1 MLNCRFQVC
10 AGVAVLAIVVCAVPS
25 YAQRPRPDRPYR
37 GLFGGNG
44 ADPNSTQQLDLN
56 ISLFGA
62 YDQNILASSG
72 QIGIDPRFQ
81 QSGNYDGGT
90 ISLDYSLRV
99 ARTTFDF
106 TGGTSYRYYPS
117 SSQMNGSSSF
127 VSVGMSAK
135 LSPLTDFRATES
147 ASYLPFYSLGAVP
160 GLTAETPG
168 QIAPILSNYPL
179 VQDSAI
185 SVSSSASV
193 DHRLTPRASFSAD
206 YMVQYTK
213 YRASDRVYDS
223 WLGGGQYG
231 YKLSSRASM
240 RLAYHYSRYDYAL
253 FGVSQPT
260 SGHNIDFG
268 MDYTKPLSPTRTM
281 TYGFTVGTAVAKVVA
296 TNHVLATGSAYLNRQ
311 VSRSWSANLSYS
323 RGIQYVAGFSS
334 PFFSDSASGG
344 LSGFLSPR
352 SRVNVSA
359 GYSNGQAGIATTNQ
373 GYRTYSGVAGYQFA
387 LNRFIALTAD
397 YNYYHYLFDPTV
409 TLPIGLNRG
418 LNRQSIRGGL
428 TLWLP
433 LLR

>member
-1 MLNCRFQVC
+1 MLNSRFHVF
-10 AGVAVLAIVVCAVPS
+10 AGVAVFALVVCAAPS

-44 ADPNSTQQLDLN
+44 ADPNSTQALDLN
-56 ISLFGA
+56 ISLSGA

-81 QSGNYDGGT
+81 QSGNYDNGT
-90 ISLDYSLRV
+90 ISLDYSLRIPRV
-99 ARTTFDF
+99 TFDF

-135 LSPLTDFRATES
+135 LSPMTDFRATES

-160 GLTAETPG
+160 GLTTETPG
-168 QIAPILSNYPL
+168 QIAPILTNYPL

-193 DHRLTPRASFSAD
+193 DHRLTSRASFSAD
-206 YMVQYTK
+206 YMAQYTK
-213 YRASDRVYDS
+213 YRASGRLYDS
-223 WLGGGQYG
+223 GLAGSTYR
-231 YKLSSRASM
+231 YKLNSRATM
-240 RLAYHYSRYDYAL
+240 RLGYHYSRYNYTVSGL
-253 FGVSQPT
+253 SQPT
-260 SGHNIDFG
+260 QSHDVDLG

-281 TYGFTVGTAVAKVVA
+281 TYGFTVGTSVAKVVA
-296 TNHVLATGSAYLNRQ
+296 TSHVLATGSAYLNRQ

-334 PFFSDSASGG
+334 PFFSDSVAAG

-352 SRVNVSA
+352 SRLNLSA
-359 GYSNGQAGIATTNQ
+359 AYSNGQAGIATTNQ
-373 GYRTYSGVAGYQFA
+373 GYKTYSGVAGYQFA
-387 LNRFIALTAD
+387 LNQFIALTAD
-397 YNYYHYLFDPTV
+397 YDYYHYIFDPTV
-409 TLPIGLNRG
+409 TLPFGLNRG